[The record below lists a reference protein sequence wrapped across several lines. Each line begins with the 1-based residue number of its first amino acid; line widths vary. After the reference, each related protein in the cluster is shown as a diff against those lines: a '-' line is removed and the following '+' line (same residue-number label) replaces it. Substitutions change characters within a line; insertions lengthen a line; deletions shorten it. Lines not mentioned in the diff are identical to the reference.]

1 MDCKVNGLLS
11 CILFPILYTPCLQ
24 LSMKIGVLLKQTPD
38 TETKIKIK
46 PDASGIDEGDIKW
59 VINPY
64 DEYAVEEALRLKD
77 AAGGGEVVIV
87 TAGIKRATEAMRQA
101 LAMGADRG
109 IRMDTEGIELD
120 SYTLSIILSKAITQ
134 ENFDIVF
141 AGKQA
146 VDDDCVQVAH
156 GVATLLDWPCVWP
169 CEHYELS
176 GDKKVLTV
184 TRPVAGGIKEIIEM
198 TLPGI
203 LCCDKGEH
211 EPRYASL
218 PGIMKAKSK
227 PIQELKAADL
237 LGGETPKV
245 KWGSFSLPPERKAG
259 RILKGE
265 PEEVCAELVKLL
277 REEAKVI

>member
-1 MDCKVNGLLS
+1 
-11 CILFPILYTPCLQ
+11 
-24 LSMKIGVLLKQTPD
+24 MKIAVLLKQTPD

-46 PDASGIDEGDIKW
+46 PDASGIEESDIKW

-64 DEYAVEEALRLKD
+64 DEYAVEEALRLKE
-77 AAGGGEVVIV
+77 AAGGGEVVVV
-87 TAGIKRATEAMRQA
+87 TAGIARAVESMRQA

-109 IRMDTEGIELD
+109 IRIDTDGITLD
-120 SYTLSIILSKAITQ
+120 NTLVSVVLAKAIEK
-134 ENFDIVF
+134 ENFDCIF

-146 VDDDCVQVAH
+146 VDDDCVEVAH
-156 GVATLLDWPCVWP
+156 GVAALLNWPCVWP
-169 CEHYELS
+169 AEHYEL
-176 GDKKVLTV
+176 GADKKVLTV
-184 TRPVAGGIKEIIEM
+184 TRPVGGGLKEILEM

-203 LCCDKGEH
+203 VCCDKGEH
-211 EPRYASL
+211 DPRYASL

-227 PIQELKAADL
+227 PIVVLKANDL

-245 KWGSFSLPPERKAG
+245 KWNNFSLPPERKAG
-259 RILKGE
+259 KVLKGE

>member
-1 MDCKVNGLLS
+1 
-11 CILFPILYTPCLQ
+11 
-24 LSMKIGVLLKQTPD
+24 MKIAVLLKPTPD

-46 PDASGIDEGDIKW
+46 PDASGIEETDIKW

-64 DEYAVEEALRLKD
+64 DEYAVEEALRLKE

-87 TAGIKRATEAMRQA
+87 TAGIARAVESMRQA

-109 IRMDTEGIELD
+109 IRVVTEGTTLD
-120 SYTLSIILSKAITQ
+120 NYRVAVALAKAVEK
-134 ENFDIVF
+134 ENFDCIF

-146 VDDDCVQVAH
+146 VDDDCVEVAQGVAH
-156 GVATLLDWPCVWP
+156 LLSWPCVWP
-169 CEHYELS
+169 AEHYELS
-176 GDKKVLTV
+176 SDKKVLTV
-184 TRPVAGGIKEIIEM
+184 TRPVGGGIKEILEM

-203 LCCDKGEH
+203 VCCDKGEH
-211 EPRYASL
+211 DPRYASL

-227 PIQELKAADL
+227 PITELKAGDL
-237 LGGETPKV
+237 LGGETAKV
-245 KWGSFSLPPERKAG
+245 EWTNFSLPPERKAG

-265 PEEVCAELVKLL
+265 PEQVCTELVKLL

>member
-1 MDCKVNGLLS
+1 
-11 CILFPILYTPCLQ
+11 
-24 LSMKIGVLLKQTPD
+24 MKIGVLLKQTPD

-46 PDASGIDEGDIKW
+46 PDGSGIDESDIKW

-64 DEYAVEEALRLKD
+64 DEYGVEEALRLKD
-77 AAGGGEVVIV
+77 AAGGGEVVVV
-87 TAGIKRATEAMRQA
+87 TAGSKRAVDSMRQA

-109 IRMDTEGIELD
+109 IRIDTEGVSLD
-120 SYTLSIILSKAITQ
+120 SYTTAVILSKAIQ
-134 ENFDIVF
+134 SENFEVLF

-146 VDDDCVQVAH
+146 VDDDCVQVAQMT
-156 GVATLLDWPCVWP
+156 ATALDWPCIWP
-169 CEHYELS
+169 AEHIEL
-176 GDKKVLTV
+176 GADKKSVVV
-184 TRPVAGGIKEIIEM
+184 TRPVAGGIKEIMEM

-227 PIQELKAADL
+227 PIAELKAADL
-237 LGGETPKV
+237 LAGETPKV
-245 KWGSFSLPPERKAG
+245 TWSGFRLPPERKAG
-259 RILKGE
+259 KILKGE
-265 PEEVCAELVKLL
+265 PEAVCAELVKLL